1 MNYSYLM
8 GVKDITELLDHD
20 FIVEEIDGDYGIK
33 FTKDKENVYE
43 EFVIKNLENGYWN
56 EYLGDK
62 FVFIFKFPDGKIK
75 RYVYS
80 NDNEEEILKLCSEFA
95 ECEFSSFIQMLKGN
109 SFYAENFFNVNN
121 ND

>member
-8 GVKDITELLDHD
+8 GVKDITELLDHN
-20 FIVEEIDGDYGIK
+20 FIVEEIDGDYGIR

-62 FVFIFKFPDGKIK
+62 FVFIFKFSDGKIK

-80 NDNEEEILKLCSEFA
+80 KDNEEEILKLCSEFA
-95 ECEFSSFIQMLKGN
+95 ECEFPSFIQMLKDN